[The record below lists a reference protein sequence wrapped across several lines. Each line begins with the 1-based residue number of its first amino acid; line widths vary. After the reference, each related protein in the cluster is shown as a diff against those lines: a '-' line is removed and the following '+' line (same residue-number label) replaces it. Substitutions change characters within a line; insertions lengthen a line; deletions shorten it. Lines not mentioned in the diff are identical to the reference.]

1 MIANSTANIPALNLL
16 TISAIDIPISCN
28 TELPNYRSLTP
39 LASLEV
45 KVAFNNIRQFG
56 LAT

>member
-1 MIANSTANIPALNLL
+1 MAPSL
-16 TISAIDIPISCN
+16 AI
-28 TELPNYRSLTP
+28 PNYRSLTP